1 MAAKIDIVNG
11 ALIELGETPLQSLT
25 EDTESAITANYVYDQ
40 VYHDLLSK
48 APWRFAVTK
57 QTLSQLVAT
66 PLNEWAYQYQIPSEC
81 VRVMRVYPDQDYDIY
96 GTSIYAQSSELAVD
110 YVAKVDEA
118 VLPPYFVRLL
128 VLELA
133 VRMSI
138 SITASAQAKG
148 TLVQEKQ
155 LQFAA
160 ALAADA
166 QQRPNRPFL
175 SRPFLDVR
183 Y

>member
-1 MAAKIDIVNG
+1 MASKLDIVNG
-11 ALIELGETPLQSLT
+11 ALIEMGETPLQSLT
-25 EDTESAITANYVYDQ
+25 EDTESAITANYIYDQ

-57 QTLSQLVAT
+57 QTLSQLVAA
-66 PLNEWAYQYQIPSEC
+66 PLNEWTYQYQIPSDC
-81 VRVMRVYPDQDYDIY
+81 VRVLRVYPDQDYDIY
-96 GTSIYAQSSELAVD
+96 GDTIYSKASALALD
-110 YVAKVDEA
+110 YVAKVTEDA
-118 VLPPYFVRLL
+118 LPPYFVRLL

-133 VRMSI
+133 VRMSM
-138 SITASAQAKG
+138 SITASASMKG
-148 TLVQEKQ
+148 TLIQEKQ

-166 QQRPNRPFL
+166 QQRPNRPIL

>member
-1 MAAKIDIVNG
+1 M
-11 ALIELGETPLQSLT
+11 GETPLQSLT
-25 EDTESAITANYVYDQ
+25 EDTESAITANYIYDQ

-57 QTLSQLVAT
+57 QTLSQLVAA
-66 PLNEWAYQYQIPSEC
+66 PLNEWTYQYQIPSDC
-81 VRVMRVYPDQDYDIY
+81 VRVLRVYPDQDYDIY
-96 GTSIYAQSSELAVD
+96 GDTIYSKASALALD
-110 YVAKVDEA
+110 YVAKVAED

-133 VRMSI
+133 VRMSM
-138 SITASAQAKG
+138 SITASAGMKG
-148 TLVQEKQ
+148 TLIQEKQ

>member
-1 MAAKIDIVNG
+1 MASKLDIVNG
-11 ALIELGETPLQSLT
+11 ALIEMGETPLQSLT
-25 EDTESAITANYVYDQ
+25 EDTESAITANYIYDQ

-57 QTLSQLVAT
+57 QTLSQLVAA
-66 PLNEWAYQYQIPSEC
+66 PLNEWSYQYQIPSDC
-81 VRVMRVYPDQDYDIY
+81 VRVLRVYPDQDYDIY
-96 GTSIYAQSSELAVD
+96 GDTIYSKASALALD
-110 YVAKVDEA
+110 YVAKVTEDA
-118 VLPPYFVRLL
+118 LPPYFVRLL

-133 VRMSI
+133 VRMSM
-138 SITASAQAKG
+138 SITASAGMKG
-148 TLVQEKQ
+148 TLIQEKQ

>member
-1 MAAKIDIVNG
+1 
-11 ALIELGETPLQSLT
+11 
-25 EDTESAITANYVYDQ
+25 
-40 VYHDLLSK
+40 
-48 APWRFAVTK
+48 
-57 QTLSQLVAT
+57 
-66 PLNEWAYQYQIPSEC
+66 
-81 VRVMRVYPDQDYDIY
+81 MRVYPDQDYDIY

-175 SRPFLDVR
+175 DVR